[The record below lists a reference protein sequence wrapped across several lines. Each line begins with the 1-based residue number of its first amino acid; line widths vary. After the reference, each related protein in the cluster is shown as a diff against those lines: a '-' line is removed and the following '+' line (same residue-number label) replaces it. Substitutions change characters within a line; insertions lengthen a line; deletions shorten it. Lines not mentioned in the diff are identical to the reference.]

1 VAEVDRGSDFFGAL
15 FGTFNGL
22 LPESD
27 GTVIELERISQVGFS
42 ARVAALY
49 DYMFSLIRTL
59 PEEAFRPD
67 PDRAVRYFD
76 VPVRRIK
83 VLLGIRRFGARTFR
97 YITEVLAAQFR
108 YRQFASSGEGVKFE
122 TLFAGVACTR
132 GRKAVLIVGVR
143 EHVFRLLRE
152 GNVQTLSFPAEALV
166 ALARASNLAAA
177 LARWLAVHF
186 QGDAYVNVPLRVPV
200 VELYRYCHGESD
212 GDPRRGPCGGFNP
225 MSAGP
230 WTRSTEVACSGF
242 WPSTSRPPWPFRW
255 SRTTSY
261 SAGLPRE
268 ERVLREM
275 GDEE

>member
-27 GTVIELERISQVGFS
+27 GTVIELERISRVGFG
-42 ARVAALY
+42 ARAAALY

-59 PEEAFRPD
+59 PDEAFWPD
-67 PDRAVRYFD
+67 SNSARAVRYFA

-108 YRQFASSGEGVKFE
+108 YRQFASSGEGVKWASIFE
-122 TLFAGVACTR
+122 GAFRTK
-132 GRKAVLIVGVR
+132 GRKAVLVVGVR

-152 GNVQTLSFPAEALV
+152 GNVQTLSFPAEALA

-212 GDPRRGPCGGFNP
+212 GDPLPGTLRRFQSDVRRAVDEINGSGLLRLLAVHEPASVAISVEQDYFVFRR
-225 MSAGP
+225 A
-230 WTRSTEVACSGF
+230 ST
-242 WPSTSRPPWPFRW
+242 
-255 SRTTSY
+255 
-261 SAGLPRE
+261 
-268 ERVLREM
+268 
-275 GDEE
+275 